1 MLDIAIIGAGPAGLS
16 AAINGIIR
24 NKKVIVFG
32 RNPKSSYLYKA
43 EKVDNYLGM
52 PNITR
57 PGMVEE
63 FVSHA
68 IKLGVEFREGRILEF
83 FPMGDYYTLN
93 VENEFFEA
101 KTIIIATGIPKAKY
115 IPGEKELLGKGVSY
129 CGTCDGPLYRG
140 KTTIVVGEIEEAEED
155 VNFLGEICDKVYF
168 LPTYKEIKNINPK
181 VEILKGKPKEIF
193 GEPFV
198 SGIRIDNKELKVDG
212 VFLIKETI
220 PVTEL
225 IKGLEMEDRTIKVNR
240 KLETNFPGVYAAGD
254 CTGRPFQ
261 VTKAVGE
268 GAVAAL
274 EAVSYLHNIE
284 SKKKQK

>member
-16 AAINGIIR
+16 AAINGVIR

-52 PNITR
+52 PDVSG
-57 PGMVEE
+57 PGMVEQ
-63 FVSHA
+63 FINHA
-68 IKLGVEFREGRILEF
+68 QKIGVEFHEGRILEIF
-83 FPMGDYYTLN
+83 SMGDYYALN
-93 VENEFFEA
+93 VENEFYEA
-101 KTIIIATGIPKAKY
+101 QTVIIATGIPKAKY

-140 KTTIVVGEIEEAEED
+140 KTTMVIGEIEEAEED
-155 VNFLGEICDKVYF
+155 VNFLQEICNKVYF
-168 LPTYKEIKNINPK
+168 LPTYKEIRHVHPN
-181 VEILKGKPKEIF
+181 VEILEGKPKEIF

-198 SGIRIDNKELKVDG
+198 SGIRIDDQDIKVDG
-212 VFLIKETI
+212 VFLIKESI
-220 PVTEL
+220 PVTQL
-225 IKGLEMEDRTIKVNR
+225 IKGLEMEEKTIKVNR
-240 KLETNFPGVYAAGD
+240 KLETNFPGVFAAGD
-254 CTGRPFQ
+254 CTGRPYQ

-274 EAVSYLHNIE
+274 EAVSYLHKIE
-284 SKKKQK
+284 SGSK

>member
-16 AAINGIIR
+16 AAINGVIR

-52 PNITR
+52 PDVSG
-57 PGMVEE
+57 PGMVDQ
-63 FVSHA
+63 FISHA
-68 IKLGVEFREGRILEF
+68 QKLGVEFHEGRILEVY
-83 FPMGDYYTLN
+83 PMGDYYTLN

-101 KTIIIATGIPKAKY
+101 RTIIIATGIPKAKY

-140 KTTIVVGEIEEAEED
+140 KTTMVVGEIEEAEED
-155 VNFLGEICDKVYF
+155 VNFLQEICDKVYF
-168 LPTYKEIKNINPK
+168 LPTYKKTKHIHPN
-181 VEILKGKPKEIF
+181 VEVLQGKPKEIL

-198 SGIRIDNKELKVDG
+198 SSVRIDDREIEVDG

-220 PVTEL
+220 PVTQL
-225 IKGLEMEDRTIKVNR
+225 IKGLEMEDRTIRVNR
-240 KLETNFPGVYAAGD
+240 KLETNFPGVFAAGD

-274 EAVSYLHNIE
+274 EAVSYLHKIE
-284 SKKKQK
+284 NKGKK

>member
-16 AAINGIIR
+16 AAINSVIR

-52 PNITR
+52 PDFSG
-57 PGMVEE
+57 PGMVER
-63 FVSHA
+63 FINHA
-68 IKLGVEFREGRILEF
+68 QKIGVEFHEGRILEIF
-83 FPMGDYYTLN
+83 SMGDYYTLN
-93 VENEFFEA
+93 VENEFYEA
-101 KTIIIATGIPKAKY
+101 KTVIIATGIPKAKY

-140 KTTIVVGEIEEAEED
+140 KTTMVIGEIEEAEED
-155 VNFLGEICDKVYF
+155 VNFLQEICNKVYF
-168 LPTYKEIKNINPK
+168 LPTYKEIRHVHPN
-181 VEILKGKPKEIF
+181 VEILEGKPKEIF

-198 SGIRIDNKELKVDG
+198 SGIRIDDQDIKVDG
-212 VFLIKETI
+212 VFLIKESI
-220 PVTEL
+220 PVTQL
-225 IKGLEMEDRTIKVNR
+225 IKGLEMEEKTIKVNR
-240 KLETNFPGVYAAGD
+240 KLETNFPGVFAAGD
-254 CTGRPFQ
+254 CTGRPYQ

-274 EAVSYLHNIE
+274 EAVSYLHKIE
-284 SKKKQK
+284 SGSK

>member
-16 AAINGIIR
+16 AAINGVIR

-52 PNITR
+52 PDVSG
-57 PGMVEE
+57 PGMVEQ
-63 FVSHA
+63 FINHA
-68 IKLGVEFREGRILEF
+68 QKIGVEFHEGRILEIF
-83 FPMGDYYTLN
+83 SMGDYYTLN
-93 VENEFFEA
+93 VENEFYEA
-101 KTIIIATGIPKAKY
+101 QTVIIATGIPKAKY

-140 KTTIVVGEIEEAEED
+140 KTTMVIGEIEEAEED
-155 VNFLGEICDKVYF
+155 VNFLQEICNKVYF
-168 LPTYKEIKNINPK
+168 LPTYKEIKHIHPE
-181 VEILKGKPKEIF
+181 VEILEGKPTEIF

-198 SGIRIDNKELKVDG
+198 SGIRIDDKEIKVDG
-212 VFLIKETI
+212 VFLIKESI
-220 PVTEL
+220 PVTQL
-225 IKGLEMEDRTIKVNR
+225 IKGLEMENKTIKVNR
-240 KLETNFPGVYAAGD
+240 KLETNFPGVFAAGD
-254 CTGRPFQ
+254 CTGRPYQ

-274 EAVSYLHNIE
+274 EAVSYLHKIE
-284 SKKKQK
+284 SGSK